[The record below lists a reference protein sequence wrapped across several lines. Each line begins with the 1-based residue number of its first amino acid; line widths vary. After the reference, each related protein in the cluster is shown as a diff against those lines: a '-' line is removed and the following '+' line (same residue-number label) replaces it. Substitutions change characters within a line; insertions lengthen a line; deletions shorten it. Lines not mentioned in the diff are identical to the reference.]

1 MPDVVSCQLKTRSV
15 RSRGFLFFYMDMGLT
30 FVTPFPYECKY
41 NLLSV
46 WQVSPLITYISD
58 TEEFLMVAVA
68 ILAAGRGTRMK
79 SDLPKVLHQLGGRS
93 LVQRVLDSCAA
104 IDPSQRLVIVG
115 YGSDLVQQSLMETDA
130 QTSASA
136 LKFVEQ
142 KQQLGTGHAIQQLL
156 PYLEGYTGDLL
167 VLNGDVPLLRSHT
180 LQQLIE
186 IHQSRQSAATL
197 LSANLPNPKGYGR
210 VFCDHQNQVKEIVE
224 DRDCTDAQQQNHR
237 INAGV
242 YCFNWPKLAK
252 ILPQLQSNNDQQE
265 YYLTDAVK
273 FLDRVIAVDVEDY
286 REILGINNRQH
297 LAAAY
302 TILQEWVKEDWMAA
316 GVTLIEPQS
325 ITIDD
330 TVQIEADVVIEPQT
344 HLRGNTVIQTGS
356 RIGPGSLI
364 ENSQIGQN
372 VTVLYSVVSDSTI
385 ADNSRIG
392 PYAHLRG
399 HAEVGAGCRIG
410 NFVELKQTQVGDRT
424 NIAHLSYLGNA
435 QLGQQV
441 NIGAGTIT
449 ANYDGVNKHP
459 TTIGDRS
466 KTGSNSVLVAPLIL
480 GSDVTVAAGSTVTEN
495 VPDDCLV
502 VARQR
507 QVIKPGWR
515 LKSIDSNP

>member
-1 MPDVVSCQLKTRSV
+1 
-15 RSRGFLFFYMDMGLT
+15 
-30 FVTPFPYECKY
+30 
-41 NLLSV
+41 
-46 WQVSPLITYISD
+46 
-58 TEEFLMVAVA
+58 MVAVA

-93 LVQRVLDSCAA
+93 LVQRVLDSCV
-104 IDPSQRLVIVG
+104 PVQLSQRLVIVG
-115 YGSDLVQQSLMETDA
+115 YRRDLVQQSLKETDS
-130 QTSASA
+130 QSSACP
-136 LKFVEQ
+136 LTFVEQ

-167 VLNGDVPLLRSHT
+167 VLNGDVPLLRSQT
-180 LQQLIE
+180 LQQLIQ

-197 LSANLPNPKGYGR
+197 LSAHLPNPKGYGR
-210 VFCDHQNQVKEIVE
+210 VFCDSQNQVKEIVE
-224 DRDCTDAQQQNHR
+224 DRDCTAAQKKNHR

-242 YCFNWPKLAK
+242 YCFRWPELAK

-273 FLDRVIAVDVEDY
+273 FLNPVIAVDVEDY

-297 LAAAY
+297 LATAY

-316 GVTLIEPQS
+316 GVTLVEPNS

-330 TVQIEADVVIEPQT
+330 TVHLEPDVVIEPQT
-344 HLRGNTVIQTGS
+344 HLRGNTTIQTGS

-364 ENSQIGQN
+364 ENSHIGKN
-372 VTVLYSVVSDSTI
+372 VTVLYSVISDSSI
-385 ADNSRIG
+385 AENTRIG

-399 HAEVGAGCRIG
+399 HAEVGSSCRIG
-410 NFVELKQTQVGDRT
+410 NFVELKQTQVGNHS

-435 QLGQQV
+435 QLGEQV

-459 TTIGDRS
+459 TTIGDRT
-466 KTGSNSVLVAPLIL
+466 KTGSNSVLIAPLTI
-480 GSDVTVAAGSTVTEN
+480 GSDVTVAAGSTVTED

-502 VARQR
+502 IARQH

-515 LKSIDSNP
+515 LKSD